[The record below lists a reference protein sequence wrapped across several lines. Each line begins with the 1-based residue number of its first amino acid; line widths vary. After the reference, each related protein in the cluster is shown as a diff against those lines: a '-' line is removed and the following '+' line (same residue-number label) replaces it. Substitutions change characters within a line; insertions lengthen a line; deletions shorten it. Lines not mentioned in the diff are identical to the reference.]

1 MDGGATR
8 CRALPG
14 EVDRVPSDVEVVDVV
29 EEAWTE
35 AAVVV
40 GVAVDMEAGISSVT

>member
-1 MDGGATR
+1 LDGEVTR
-8 CRALPG
+8 CRGLLG

-35 AAVVV
+35 AVVVV
-40 GVAVDMEAGISSVT
+40 GVAVDMEAGISNVT